1 MAEGF
6 HPEKSKVNADTLADF
21 IRAPITGDLLEVPGI
36 GPATVAILKEHGI
49 TTTFQLLG
57 QYLSLKDEG
66 VEPVEHADRFYLW
79 LKSINTPAGFR
90 AGIVHS
96 VAEKL
101 NVSFPRIYDSSAYD
115 A

>member
-1 MAEGF
+1 MSEGY
-6 HPEKSKVNADTLADF
+6 HPEKSRVSADTLADF
-21 IRAPITGDLLEVPGI
+21 IRSPISGNLDEVPGV
-36 GPATVAILKEHGI
+36 GPATIEILKANGI

-57 QYLSLKDEG
+57 QYLLLKDDG

-79 LKSINTPAGFR
+79 LKSLNTPAGFR

>member
-1 MAEGF
+1 MKLLAG
-6 HPEKSKVNADTLADF
+6 VADGCRTCALQ
-21 IRAPITGDLLEVPGI
+21 VPGV
-36 GPATVAILKEHGI
+36 GPATIACLKAIGI

-57 QYLSLKDEG
+57 QYLILKDAG
-66 VEPVEHADRFYLW
+66 VDPLEHAERFYQW
-79 LKSINTPAGFR
+79 LKALNTPAGFR